1 LLALLSPCCGLLA
14 ISTSNTFE
22 LVQDPTLGL
31 VCEQYALFV
40 GPTAI
45 DGQPLE
51 RDDGKKGTTNL
62 LQFLKKDVL
71 DGLAL
76 EYFADGGRK
85 LAERFVVGDDEEL
98 NNRGPLEDVG
108 EEPTERWIIVPL
120 PNEETAEGPGEH
132 DEGSEASPL
141 PSPILMMEFEE
152 DPLLSSF
159 DLMDE
164 EGGGLGAP
172 VNEQSVQPDDSGRD
186 TRLSW
191 LPNLFA
197 KRDNIAVVVFADN
210 DDENR
215 DYTHEN
221 EMDEEAALK
230 PSLFLG
236 TKSKELMTIRNGE
249 AVACHKLPAV
259 PLSMYVHCLTAPR
272 HGPQYSILTRPRLF
286 VVFFVHTEP
295 SRDSTTTRLFWS
307 SSSNA
312 TWSTYG
318 IKTALCSTVYRQPRP
333 AGLFQRLSLFLSY
346 L

>member
-1 LLALLSPCCGLLA
+1 M
-14 ISTSNTFE
+14 
-22 LVQDPTLGL
+22 QDPTLGL

-40 GPTAI
+40 GPMAI

-51 RDDGKKGTTNL
+51 RDDKKGTTNL

-76 EYFADGGRK
+76 DYFADGGRK

-98 NNRGPLEDVG
+98 DNRGLLEDVG
-108 EEPTERWIIVPL
+108 EESTERWVIVPL
-120 PNEETAEGPGEH
+120 PNEETAEDPGEH
-132 DEGSEASPL
+132 DAGSEASPL

-210 DDENR
+210 DDDNR
-215 DYTHEN
+215 DYTYEN
-221 EMDEEAALK
+221 EMDEEAAVK

-236 TKSKELMTIRNGE
+236 TKSKELVTIRNGE

-259 PLSMYVHCLTAPR
+259 PLSMYVHCFTRPHATAHSARSYLADFLVHTQSPCAAQQRRVCSGHQVRRPQGPHTASRRHFAPR
-272 HGPQYSILTRPRLF
+272 
-286 VVFFVHTEP
+286 
-295 SRDSTTTRLFWS
+295 
-307 SSSNA
+307 
-312 TWSTYG
+312 
-318 IKTALCSTVYRQPRP
+318 YRQPRP
-333 AGLFQRLSLFLSY
+333 AVSWGPFSTANLSPY